1 MIAINSKPFVVC
13 LLLTAVCLL
22 PPATCVAQALDPGET
37 IRIDA
42 DLVDLNVS
50 VFSRDRARPSG
61 NLTQKD
67 FSIFENGAPQEIA
80 FFASAET
87 AFDLVLLLDLSG
99 STSGKLDLI
108 RTSAKRFVE
117 AAPGSDR
124 IAIVTFTDEPRVVA
138 PMSADR
144 QQLQKAIEH
153 IKKGSGGTNFW
164 DALRY
169 VLETE
174 VPQPDP
180 TQSHRRAAVV
190 VMTDGVDNA
199 LPDVVGDG
207 SETSFPALLQ
217 IVRRSDAIVLPI
229 YLDTEEESVKK
240 HKVPPS
246 AYAFARQQLA
256 ELAEESGNVVYR
268 AASLKDLESVYEQV
282 IRDLGT
288 VYSLGYRPANRA
300 HDGSWRAIT
309 IQLPARPE
317 LAVRAKRGYYA
328 K

>member
-1 MIAINSKPFVVC
+1 MLSTLAVGVLLFSFFLFPFA
-13 LLLTAVCLL
+13 LRAG
-22 PPATCVAQALDPGET
+22 AQAIDPGET

-67 FSIFENGAPQEIA
+67 FAVFENGAPQEIA

-87 AFDLVLLLDLSG
+87 PFDLVLLLDLSG

-117 AAPGSDR
+117 AAPAADR

-138 PMSADR
+138 PLTADR
-144 QQLQKAIEH
+144 QQLNKAIEH
-153 IKKGSGGTNFW
+153 IKKPSGGTNFW

-174 VPQPDP
+174 VPQPEP
-180 TQSHRRAAVV
+180 AQSHRRSAVV

-199 LPDVVGDG
+199 LPDVTGEG

-240 HKVPPS
+240 HHVPPS
-246 AYAFARQQLA
+246 AYVFARQQLA
-256 ELAEESGNVVYR
+256 ELAQESGNVVYQ

-300 HDGSWRAIT
+300 HDGSWRTIT
-309 IQLPARPE
+309 IQLPARPD